1 MSVAIFAQP
10 QLYLLATHQ
19 DVACHVA
26 DGITNRLCQSG
37 AAVRAPIPTI
47 VSVAC
52 GVRGSMDDAW
62 DLEMELLCLPAT
74 GGSVR
79 KMQRLAERIANACN
93 DVPPHV
99 HELGQI
105 AQDSHRE
112 RDLVRWVRRQPWR
125 RLLPEPFE
133 FKLPYSPDGLKEDA
147 ITHAALLP
155 HETFS
160 SLSAY
165 PELFQELMTGPR
177 GNSQAF
183 WQGTSST
190 DWYKKHPMPEL
201 HAAPH
206 KAVPIGI
213 HGDEGGVYGS
223 GEQVLVIT
231 WCSVARDL
239 LTLDSRILFATVLVR
254 HCVPLKTNE
263 TLYKVLRWSLN
274 CLAEGVFPHEDHE
287 GVKFSKEHHRTRF
300 ANAGK
305 PLTGDNMRGIWS
317 ELRGDWKW
325 QVEALHLDQWYH
337 TNFCCHLCRAHKQ
350 IKRLWYTQFSQN
362 APFRKKQDFDIKVSR
377 LVHEPADQAGVG
389 WHCWL
394 RHLEVLARCD
404 ACSGFGY
411 IPNYCRELLVRAGG

>member
-165 PELFQELMTGPR
+165 P
-177 GNSQAF
+177 
-183 WQGTSST
+183 
-190 DWYKKHPMPEL
+190 
-201 HAAPH
+201 
-206 KAVPIGI
+206 
-213 HGDEGGVYGS
+213 
-223 GEQVLVIT
+223 
-231 WCSVARDL
+231 
-239 LTLDSRILFATVLVR
+239 
-254 HCVPLKTNE
+254 
-263 TLYKVLRWSLN
+263 
-274 CLAEGVFPHEDHE
+274 
-287 GVKFSKEHHRTRF
+287 
-300 ANAGK
+300 
-305 PLTGDNMRGIWS
+305 
-317 ELRGDWKW
+317 
-325 QVEALHLDQWYH
+325 
-337 TNFCCHLCRAHKQ
+337 
-350 IKRLWYTQFSQN
+350 
-362 APFRKKQDFDIKVSR
+362 
-377 LVHEPADQAGVG
+377 
-389 WHCWL
+389 
-394 RHLEVLARCD
+394 
-404 ACSGFGY
+404 
-411 IPNYCRELLVRAGG
+411 